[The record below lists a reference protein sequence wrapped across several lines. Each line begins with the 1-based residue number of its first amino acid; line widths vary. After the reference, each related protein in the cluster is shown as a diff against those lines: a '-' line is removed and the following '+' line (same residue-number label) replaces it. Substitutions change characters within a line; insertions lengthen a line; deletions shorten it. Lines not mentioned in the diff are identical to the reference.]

1 MTDKIFLQT
10 TCATIEEAE
19 RIARHLVDRRL
30 AACASISA
38 PVRSIYRW
46 RGAVEDAQE
55 YVLTVKTRRDLFE
68 RVAAAIRTVHSYET
82 PELIALP
89 VVAGS
94 AEYLEWMDR
103 ELAP

>member
-10 TCATIEEAE
+10 TCATLEEAE